1 MEKQE
6 FITQLKEQIALAES
20 EKLDKRNVLDLR
32 GARYPY
38 HPVDD
43 SFVTEID
50 NLDFVWEF
58 LKDAN
63 DGYVEIY
70 ENLNEAGY
78 AVCTD
83 YGVSIENNPKES
95 KNIK

>member
-1 MEKQE
+1 MEKQK
-6 FITQLKEQIALAES
+6 FITQLREQIALAGK

-50 NLDFVWEF
+50 NLDFIWEF
-58 LKDAN
+58 LKDAEE
-63 DGYVEIY
+63 GYVNIY
-70 ENLNEAGY
+70 ENLNEEGY
-78 AVCTD
+78 AAYTD
-83 YGVSIENNPKES
+83 YGVRIENKPKES

>member
-1 MEKQE
+1 MEKQA
-6 FITQLKEQIALAES
+6 FITLLKEQIALAES

-58 LKDAN
+58 LKDAH

-70 ENLNEAGY
+70 EKLHEAGY
-78 AVCTD
+78 AVFTD
-83 YGVSIENNPKES
+83 CAVWI
-95 KNIK
+95 

>member
-6 FITQLKEQIALAES
+6 FITRLKEQIALAER

-50 NLDFVWEF
+50 DIDFVWEF
-58 LKDAN
+58 LKDVE
-63 DGYVEIY
+63 DGYVDIY
-70 ENLNEAGY
+70 ENLNEEGY
-78 AVCTD
+78 ATYTD
-83 YGVSIENNPKES
+83 YGVRIENKPKES

>member
-1 MEKQE
+1 MEKQK

-70 ENLNEAGY
+70 ENLHEAGY
-78 AVCTD
+78 AVFTD
-83 YGVSIENNPKES
+83 CAVWI
-95 KNIK
+95 

>member
-1 MEKQE
+1 MEKHA
-6 FITQLKEQIALAES
+6 FITELKEQIALAES

-58 LKDAN
+58 LKDAH

-70 ENLNEAGY
+70 ENLHEAGY
-78 AVCTD
+78 AVFTD
-83 YGVSIENNPKES
+83 CVVWI
-95 KNIK
+95 

>member
-1 MEKQE
+1 MEKQA
-6 FITQLKEQIALAES
+6 FITLLKEQIALAES
-20 EKLDKRNVLDLR
+20 EKSDKRNVLDLR

-50 NLDFVWEF
+50 DLDFVWEF
-58 LKDAN
+58 LKDAH

-70 ENLNEAGY
+70 ENLHEAGY
-78 AVCTD
+78 AVFTD
-83 YGVSIENNPKES
+83 CAVEI
-95 KNIK
+95 

>member
-1 MEKQE
+1 MEKQK
-6 FITQLKEQIALAES
+6 FITKLKEQIALAEK
-20 EKLDKRNVLDLR
+20 EKLDERNVLDLR
-32 GARYPY
+32 GERYPC

-58 LKDAN
+58 LKDAEEV
-63 DGYVEIY
+63 YVDIY
-70 ENLNEAGY
+70 ENIYGEEY
-78 AVCTD
+78 AVYTD
-83 YGVSIENNPKES
+83 KGYWIENKPKQS

>member
-1 MEKQE
+1 MEKQK
-6 FITQLKEQIALAES
+6 FITQLKEQIALAEK

-50 NLDFVWEF
+50 DLDFVWEF
-58 LKDAN
+58 LKDAEE
-63 DGYVEIY
+63 GYVDIY
-70 ENLNEAGY
+70 ENLNEEGY
-78 AVCTD
+78 AAYTD
-83 YGVSIENNPKES
+83 YGVRIENKPKES